1 SARYELGESDRFD
14 WTRSFFAGAAEMG
27 WAKSGVTLE
36 WERRQSDDV
45 VLPIDLFTL
54 GGVISSIHPRSA
66 LSGRI
71 EVPALPIATMAGEQ
85 HEAQRAVVALGM
97 PLRGFYERHRL
108 WFGDASSPRGEWL
121 ELAGAEATADVSAQP
136 LLKIPALEFRL
147 GVARILS
154 GPLHGDTTWWVS
166 TVWRP

>member
-1 SARYELGESDRFD
+1 MRDVAACRLALAR
-14 WTRSFFAGAAEMG
+14 
-27 WAKSGVTLE
+27 
-36 WERRQSDDV
+36 ERKGHTG
-45 VLPIDLFTL
+45 LPRI
-54 GGVISSIHPRSA
+54 
-66 LSGRI
+66 RI

-85 HEAQRAVVALGM
+85 HEAQRAVVAIGF
-97 PLRGFYERHRL
+97 PLRGFYERHQL
-108 WFGDASSPRGEWL
+108 WFGDSGSPRGEWL

-136 LLKIPALEFRL
+136 LLKLPALELRL